1 MLLRFCIKVSVRR
14 NRNEYVRMCND
25 CTIILCF
32 FSSFIYTTKHRN
44 GCVLDISRW
53 EKAMIGGL
61 IKAIWKCVSFAKTF
75 IPKITQAKNTKITYT
90 KMNTVF
96 IYILQLEIVL
106 WILIMKSI
114 IALSVVG
121 SWWIDGKNYFVC
133 F

>member
-25 CTIILCF
+25 CTIMLCF
-32 FSSFIYTTKHRN
+32 FSNFIHTTKHRN
-44 GCVLDISRW
+44 DCVLDISRW
-53 EKAMIGGL
+53 EKEMIGGL
-61 IKAIWKCVSFAKTF
+61 IKGIWKCVNFAKTF
-75 IPKITQAKNTKITYT
+75 IPKITQAQNTKITYT

-96 IYILQLEIVL
+96 IYISQREIVL

>member
-61 IKAIWKCVSFAKTF
+61 IKGIWKCVSFAKTF

-90 KMNTVF
+90 KINTVF
-96 IYILQLEIVL
+96 IYISQREIVL

-114 IALSVVG
+114 IALSVVE
-121 SWWIDGKNYFVC
+121 SW
-133 F
+133 